1 MQLEATIRN
10 PVPSGAAVGCF
21 RARDGTELRYAT
33 WRPTAKPQM
42 GTVCVFAGR
51 AECIE
56 KYFEVVAELRRRG
69 FGVAIMDWRG
79 QGGSGRPLSDP
90 RKGHVDDFG
99 QYDSDLSLFMREIVL
114 PDCHAPFFALGHS
127 TGGNILLRAATSRR
141 WFERMVLVAPMI
153 EFAPTRT
160 PATLIKIGVEL
171 AAFLGLGDLYLPGAS
186 REPVE
191 QRPFEGNPLTSDRDR
206 YMRTREIFIAAP
218 RLALGGPTIGWLHA
232 ALRSM
237 AMIGAIDYPFRVR
250 VPVLI
255 IGAGNDVIVST
266 RAIEEFAVQLK
277 AGHHVTLAGANHEIL
292 MERDDI
298 RAQFW
303 AAFDT
308 YIPGGTP

>member
-1 MQLEATIRN
+1 MQLEATIGN
-10 PVPSGAAVGCF
+10 PVPSGAAVGSI
-21 RARDGTELRYAT
+21 RARDGTELRHAT
-33 WRPTAKPQM
+33 WKPTGKVRM
-42 GTVCVFAGR
+42 GTVCVFTGR

-56 KYFEVVAELRRRG
+56 KYFEVVSELRQRG
-69 FGVAIMDWRG
+69 FGVAMMDWRG
-79 QGGSGRPLSDP
+79 QGGSGRALSDP
-90 RKGHVDDFG
+90 RKGHVDDFS
-99 QYDSDLSLFMREIVL
+99 QYDADLRLFMREVVL
-114 PDCHAPFFALGHS
+114 PDCQGPFFALGHS
-127 TGGNILLRAATSRR
+127 TGGNILLRAAVSRR

-153 EFAPTRT
+153 EFAPTRA
-160 PATLIKIGVEL
+160 PAALIRVGVEI
-171 AAFLGLGDLYLPGAS
+171 AAFLGLGDLYVPGTGK
-186 REPVE
+186 EPVE

-206 YMRTREIFIAAP
+206 YMRTRELLIAAP

-277 AGHHVTLAGANHEIL
+277 AGHHVALAGANHEIL

-303 AAFDT
+303 AAFDS
-308 YIPGGTP
+308 YIPGSTP